1 MRYNEDSTINEVDYP
16 RAIEECIDLGLGWR
30 LPTYDELNKL
40 RLIYQNTDIVDN
52 FDLHPYGLYWSSSY
66 DNKRQSVRCIT
77 MRGVVEWS
85 NITMGLAR
93 VRAVRSV

>member
-1 MRYNEDSTINEVDYP
+1 MAPVSDRKLLE
-16 RAIEECIDLGLGWR
+16 ID
-30 LPTYDELNKL
+30 
-40 RLIYQNTDIVDN
+40 VDN